1 MNDKTIAPLRFDGL
15 IGALVAIVSCA
26 AAGVAQAAV
35 VDVLW
40 YSYAHD
46 ASEYKATIGTIA
58 ANAGTYTLSVGNDW
72 NLAYFGPSDPA
83 PDFTAFDVLVIHT
96 GEAFRTGPNPGPPY
110 ATPDF
115 SGILDNRVA
124 IEAARGSRT
133 FISGSDADFHAVRGD
148 TGAGPQP
155 PATEAAWN
163 GGLGYVVNSID
174 WAVAGT
180 GLNVVS
186 FYDGQFDESFWW
198 ENPDS
203 FLRDELFGHVSGPF
217 ADNTPFLSPAL
228 AALPVNT
235 GLTTTGLSNWSI
247 SFHGGFSLATPGY
260 EPTVLD
266 DALNPQ
272 LALSIFRD
280 AAAIP
285 IPAAFWM
292 LAPALFALHRLG
304 GKRTRRCS

>member
-40 YSYAHD
+40 YSYAHE

-115 SGILDNRVA
+115 T
-124 IEAARGSRT
+124 RGGS
-133 FISGSDADFHAVRGD
+133 SGSDAD
-148 TGAGPQP
+148 
-155 PATEAAWN
+155 
-163 GGLGYVVNSID
+163 
-174 WAVAGT
+174 
-180 GLNVVS
+180 
-186 FYDGQFDESFWW
+186 
-198 ENPDS
+198 
-203 FLRDELFGHVSGPF
+203 LRCV
-217 ADNTPFLSPAL
+217 
-228 AALPVNT
+228 
-235 GLTTTGLSNWSI
+235 
-247 SFHGGFSLATPGY
+247 
-260 EPTVLD
+260 
-266 DALNPQ
+266 
-272 LALSIFRD
+272 
-280 AAAIP
+280 AIP
-285 IPAAFWM
+285 AR
-292 LAPALFALHRLG
+292 APN
-304 GKRTRRCS
+304 RRPPRRPGTVD